1 MVAQSPQRPGAH
13 TATQPKPE
21 QNIIFQLIFC
31 RNKLSN
37 KAPELPPL
45 FQTLS
50 RHPRARTALNKD
62 EFKMTNHFLYYYR
75 VYGASYIL
83 FVFPCELV
91 LSAAPQLLVLS
102 PLFKAVSLQGEK
114 TKPKNK
120 AEKPSSLV
128 WGSPTCLSAEWD
140 PHCSWQ
146 AWRQ

>member
-128 WGSPTCLSAEWD
+128 
-140 PHCSWQ
+140 
-146 AWRQ
+146 